1 VKQVVGAWVIVALVV
16 AVDGGVVEQVGTSAP
31 TQHVFRVSDAVALN
45 PVESSISIDPA
56 NRDRMI
62 AVSYQTGFGRPPRTT
77 GYIYVS
83 HDGGR
88 TWRNERAENPL
99 GRTQGDDV
107 VTFAS
112 GGVALH
118 AYISFVGIRT
128 PRPARAETGIFV
140 TRSDDAGV
148 SWSHPVAAVDHANTV
163 LPFEDKPWIAAS
175 GETVYLAWT
184 RFDEYGVK
192 DPNCRTHIVVAKS
205 TDGAKTFQMPR
216 PISDTPG
223 DCVDSDNT
231 VEGAVPALGVD
242 GRVHVVWGGPKG
254 LVYDSSAD
262 GLEWGVDR
270 VITPTPGGWDIPIPG
285 VTRHNG
291 MPITIVDRG
300 TGPRRGTIYVNWI
313 DERNGDPDVF
323 VMSSRD
329 GGKSWSSP
337 VRVNDDPLKNG
348 AVQFFTWMAVD
359 PSDGSVNVLFY
370 DRRSL
375 RQGSGGQ
382 GSRTGTRSGLTLARS
397 TDGGATFVNHAVKIP
412 DFDIADTVTF
422 GDYLGVDA
430 KDGRVV
436 GVFPHV
442 IPSTG
447 SGPAKVILSAAIF
460 DFK

>member
-1 VKQVVGAWVIVALVV
+1 MKRLAALAAVVGALESWKVQPSNL
-16 AVDGGVVEQVGTSAP
+16 P
-31 TQHVFRVSDAVALN
+31 TVQPHNVFRVSDAVALN
-45 PVESSISIDPA
+45 PVESSISIDPG

-62 AVSYQTGFGRPPRTT
+62 AVSYQTGFARPPRTT

-88 TWRNERAENPL
+88 TWRNERAENPH

-107 VTFAS
+107 VTFA
-112 GGVALH
+112 GPGVALH
-118 AYISFVGIRT
+118 AYISFLGIRT

-148 SWSHPVAAVDHANTV
+148 SWGRPVAVVDHANTV
-163 LPFEDKPWIAAS
+163 LPFEDKPWMVAA

-192 DPNCRTHIVVAKS
+192 DPDCRTHIIVAKS
-205 TDGAKTFQMPR
+205 GDGARTFQMPR
-216 PISDTPG
+216 PISDSPG

-231 VEGAVPALGVD
+231 VEGAVPAIGVD
-242 GRVHVVWGGPKG
+242 GRVHVVWAGPKG
-254 LVYDSSAD
+254 LVYDSSTD
-262 GLEWGVDR
+262 GIEWGGDR
-270 VITPTPGGWDIPIPG
+270 VIAANPGGWDIPIPG
-285 VTRHNG
+285 ITRHNG
-291 MPITIVDRG
+291 MPVTVVDRSP
-300 TGPRRGTIYVNWI
+300 GPNRGAIYVNWI

-323 VMSSRD
+323 LIQSRD
-329 GGKSWSSP
+329 GGKTWSTP
-337 VRVNDDPLKNG
+337 VRVNDDPVRNG

-370 DRRSL
+370 DRRG
-375 RQGSGGQ
+375 RA
-382 GSRTGTRSGLTLARS
+382 GTMSGLTLARS
-397 TDGGATFVNHAVKIP
+397 TNGGMTFVNHPVKIP
-412 DFDIADTVTF
+412 DFEVTDKITF

-442 IPSTG
+442 VQG
-447 SGPAKVILSAAIF
+447 KVILSAAVF